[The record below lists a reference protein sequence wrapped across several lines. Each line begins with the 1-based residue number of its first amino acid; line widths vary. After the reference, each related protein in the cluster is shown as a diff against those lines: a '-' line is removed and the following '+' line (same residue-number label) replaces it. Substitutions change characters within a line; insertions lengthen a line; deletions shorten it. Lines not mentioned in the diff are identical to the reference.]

1 MKNED
6 TLVIVT
12 CHPRGDKS
20 FEKELYSDLPFVF
33 VPDNINTNEMT
44 VIAELI
50 VNQKSTAGPKI
61 ATVKNIMF
69 AVSDPSYTNPLIESK
84 MYTVVRKAELF
95 PEILEKVLRMEQKP
109 DVLEIL

>member
-1 MKNED
+1 MKNVED

-20 FEKELYSDLPFVF
+20 FEKELYSELPFVY

-50 VNQKSTAGPKI
+50 INQKSTAGPNI
-61 ATVKNIMF
+61 ATFKNVMF

-84 MYTVVRKAELF
+84 MYTVVRKAEDF
-95 PEILEKVLRMEQKP
+95 PEVFEKMLG
-109 DVLEIL
+109 I